1 MRFPPTVLSDEER
14 QLRAEV
20 REFLAGEADVLG
32 RTDMASGA
40 DREFSRRL
48 AARGWVAMSIPTE
61 YGGSGRSAV
70 DRFIVAAELLAAGAP
85 VGGHWVSDRQTAP
98 AIMKFGTEEQRR
110 HFLPAFATAQ
120 LEFSIGMSEP
130 DSGSDLASIRT
141 AGTAVDGGWRVR
153 GTKLWTSGAHRND
166 FLLTLVRTSREE
178 RKHQGLSQLIVDLSA
193 DGVTI
198 RPIIGLDGRH
208 EFNEVV
214 LDDVFVPD
222 AMVLGEIGS
231 GWAQVTSELA
241 YERSGPDRWLST
253 FGLFQRFLA
262 RGPAS
267 SSTREL
273 DSIGRIAAQYR
284 VLYNLSLSIARVIDS
299 GGAPAAEAALVK
311 DLGTVFEKQ
320 VAETIRDLARLPS
333 DVDES
338 DPLACELAASIL
350 TLPSLTLRGG
360 TTEILRSVAAKE
372 LLR

>member
-1 MRFPPTVLSDEER
+1 MRFPPTVLSDGER

-20 REFLAGEADVLG
+20 REFLGGETAVLG
-32 RTDMASGA
+32 RTDMASGV

-48 AARGWVAMSIPTE
+48 AARGWVAMSIPAE
-61 YGGSGRSAV
+61 YGGSGRTAV

-98 AIMKFGTEEQRR
+98 AILKFGSEEQRR
-110 HFLPAFATAQ
+110 HFLPAIAAAQ
-120 LEFSIGMSEP
+120 VEFSIGMSEP

-141 AGTAVDGGWRVR
+141 AATAAAGGWRVR

-198 RPIIGLDGRH
+198 RPVIGLDGRH
-208 EFNEVV
+208 EFNEVI

-231 GWAQVTSELA
+231 GWSQVTSELA

-262 RGPAS
+262 GGSAS
-267 SSTREL
+267 RSTREL
-273 DSIGRIAAQYR
+273 DAIGRIAAQYR
-284 VLYNLSLSIARVIDS
+284 VLYNLSLSIARVIDR

-311 DLGTVFEKQ
+311 DIGTVFEKQ
-320 VAETIRDLARLPS
+320 VAETIRDLSRLPS
-333 DVDES
+333 DVDQS
-338 DPLACELAASIL
+338 DPLASELAASIL
-350 TLPSLTLRGG
+350 TIPSLTLRGG